1 MIISALTEVKIATMK
16 KTYFISC
23 IISIIISIVCLS
35 SCQKCPNEYTPI
47 DQRIAADTFKV
58 GSYFIYLDSV
68 DQIIDSEYVY
78 QYYFSPHYLI
88 NYTDGCAYYADELQM
103 YESSFRNGT
112 SYNDTIVW
120 TFAGFMV
127 VFDYKWL
134 NLTGDSDPA
143 LNPGSDMTIVNY
155 TIAGTTY
162 PIVYKSSNQA
172 LIPEGSDTIHA
183 DIYFA
188 TGYGIVQRIEHR
200 PTGDVPWNL
209 IRYHIVQ

>member
-1 MIISALTEVKIATMK
+1 MK
-16 KTYFISC
+16 KTYLISC
-23 IISIIISIVCLS
+23 IIGIIISIVCLP
-35 SCQKCPNEYTPI
+35 SCQRCPNGYTPV
-47 DQRIAADTFKV
+47 DPRIAVDTFKV

-78 QYYFSPHYLI
+78 QYSFSVHDFLYT
-88 NYTDGCAYYADELQM
+88 TDGCDFYADELQSS
-103 YESSFRNGT
+103 ESSFRNGV
-112 SYNDTIVW
+112 SYNDTIIWGSEASYSV
-120 TFAGFMV
+120 G
-127 VFDYKWL
+127 VFDYKWA
-134 NLTGDSDPA
+134 NNTGESHPA

-172 LIPEGSDTIHA
+172 LIPEGSDTIHT

-209 IRYHIVQ
+209 IRYHIVH